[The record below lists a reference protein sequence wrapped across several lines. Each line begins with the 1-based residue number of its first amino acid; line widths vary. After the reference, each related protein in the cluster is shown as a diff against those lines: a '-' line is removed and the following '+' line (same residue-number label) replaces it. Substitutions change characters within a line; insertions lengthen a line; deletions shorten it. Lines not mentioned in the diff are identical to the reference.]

1 LFLVLGNA
9 SSSCK
14 AAEDCKQEKRGLVR
28 VHKPQVK
35 GTFDPFDE
43 EQTISATSNFGK
55 KRKNTEIKE
64 ILT

>member
-1 LFLVLGNA
+1 V
-9 SSSCK
+9 SRK
-14 AAEDCKQEKRGLVR
+14 KRGLVR

>member
-1 LFLVLGNA
+1 MPVHPA
-9 SSSCK
+9 KRRKTVSRK
-14 AAEDCKQEKRGLVR
+14 KRGLVR

-43 EQTISATSNFGK
+43 EQTISATSNFGI